1 MPFSPQQARTLDD
14 ALSKLLQT
22 FAEKQSAARP
32 KRCVCLLL
40 QQVCGAMLCHP
51 AHAHPSCPH
60 PVCRWEAME
69 VRFTGSSSDAGT
81 GLELLEVFCNP
92 NTYKTAFDAK
102 LMITARS
109 AGLKVVCEGRL
120 SNLKADLDAF
130 IKDHCD

>member
-1 MPFSPQQARTLDD
+1 
-14 ALSKLLQT
+14 
-22 FAEKQSAARP
+22 
-32 KRCVCLLL
+32 
-40 QQVCGAMLCHP
+40 
-51 AHAHPSCPH
+51 
-60 PVCRWEAME
+60 ME
-69 VRFTGSSSDAGT
+69 VRFTGSSSTDQPPGT

>member
-1 MPFSPQQARTLDD
+1 MQV
-14 ALSKLLQT
+14 
-22 FAEKQSAARP
+22 KQSSSVYRP
-32 KRCVCLLL
+32 QDVHKQATPVCDICRIRACLL
-40 QQVCGAMLCHP
+40 
-51 AHAHPSCPH
+51 
-60 PVCRWEAME
+60 CRWESME
-69 VRFTGSSSDAGT
+69 VRFSSEQPDQ

-120 SNLKADLDAF
+120 SNLKADLDSF